1 MGSIRSNNR
10 QGTVFFIS
18 TMENGQVVEFHKK
31 GRPYKWAGCTK
42 FGKSINGQG
51 TIRVSRVAKFSEM
64 NKWASPFIRQVRVAL
79 SSKSCHGITIS
90 LIF

>member
-10 QGTVFFIS
+10 QGTGFFIS
-18 TMENGQVVEFHKK
+18 TMENGQVVELHKK
-31 GRPYKWAGCTK
+31 GRPYKWAGCIK

-64 NKWASPFIRQVRVAL
+64 NRWACPYIRRKSSSAL
-79 SSKSCHGITIS
+79 
-90 LIF
+90 

>member
-1 MGSIRSNNR
+1 
-10 QGTVFFIS
+10 
-18 TMENGQVVEFHKK
+18 MENGQVVELHKK
-31 GRPYKWAGCTK
+31 GRPYKWAGCIK

-64 NKWASPFIRQVRVAL
+64 NKWACPFIRQVRVAL
-79 SSKSCHGITIS
+79 PSKNCHGITIS